1 MFPVNYVFP
10 GNLICI
16 KGFGFFIFFLLGH
29 QVFDQVL
36 TRIEEFVDFTL
47 YYNGYY
53 DFIGKK

>member
-1 MFPVNYVFP
+1 MFPVNSVFP

-16 KGFGFFIFFLLGH
+16 KGFGFFFLLGH

-53 DFIGKK
+53 DFTGKK